1 MFVKVAINLPSIR
14 GTFDYHLPPSLR
26 GHVRPGHLITVPFG
40 KQRVQG
46 VVIDTPRTPQVP
58 ETRAIEDL
66 VDLDP
71 VLTPH
76 QLELAR
82 WLQRQTHSP
91 LIDCLTLMLPPGL
104 SQQADS
110 LYTLVE
116 SDTPTTSPADERLVA
131 LLARRGPLRGRQIE
145 RSLSRLNWR
154 RAADR
159 LVRQGAIERKPVLA
173 ESRARP
179 RHVRIAQL
187 AVNPEEAVT
196 KLEDLGRPGMK
207 AAGRRKAVLE
217 ILIEENEP
225 IEVTWLYA
233 ECGAKPADLR
243 YLEDRGLIALRE
255 AEVWRDPLS
264 DVDFIP
270 AEAPSLTSDQEA
282 VWSRVR
288 EAVHNAPHRG
298 PRPILIHGVTGSGK
312 TEIYL
317 RAVHETLALG
327 RNAIVLVPE
336 IALTP
341 QTVRRFLARFPEQV
355 GLIHSQLSDG
365 ERYDT
370 WRRCREGKLRVIVGA
385 RSALFAPLPDIGL
398 IVLDESHDTSYKE
411 QGRSPRYH
419 AREAALAYARMLPA
433 ACIMGSATP
442 EISTRYRAE
451 QGEFDL
457 LILPNRILSHHTK
470 ISRQAKHFGLTSRYQ
485 PSEGST
491 SYIDLPPVRIVDMR
505 QELRSGNRSIFSRA
519 LQNVLGETFTKEQ
532 QVILFLNRR
541 GTSTYVFC
549 RDCGWVIQCPRCEIP
564 LTYHSAQAHLMCHHC
579 GYTRQS
585 PTSCPRCKGTRVKHF
600 GTGTQRV
607 QTELERIYPNI
618 RTLRWDRDATR
629 GKGSHD
635 IILSH
640 FASHQADVLIGTQ
653 MLAKGLDLP
662 LVTLVGVIS
671 ADVGLNLPEYHAA
684 ERTFQILTQVAGRAG
699 RGLLGG
705 RVILQTYQPDHYAIQ
720 AASGH
725 DYMAFYE
732 QELHFRKQLGYPPY
746 RRIARLVLR
755 HSSSKFA
762 VEEAKR
768 MAARVRERITSGEI
782 IADLIGPS
790 PCFYKRV
797 RGLYRWQ
804 IVIRA
809 KDPTLVI
816 PEDLPDGWFIDVD
829 PVTLL

>member
-1 MFVKVAINLPSIR
+1 MFVKVAVNLPSIR
-14 GTFDYHLPPSLR
+14 GTFDYHLPPSLH
-26 GHVRPGHLITVPFG
+26 GHVRPGHLITAPFG

-46 VVIDTPRTPQVP
+46 VVVDIPMTPEVP

-66 VDLDP
+66 VDPDP

-76 QLELAR
+76 QLELAH
-82 WLQRQTHSP
+82 WLQLQTRSS
-91 LIDCLTLMLPPGL
+91 LIDCLTPMLPPGL
-104 SQQADS
+104 SQRADS
-110 LYTLVE
+110 LYTLVA
-116 SDTPTTSPADERLVA
+116 SDTPTTSPAEERLVA
-131 LLARRGPLRGRQIE
+131 LLARRGSLRGRQIA

-159 LVRQGAIERKPVLA
+159 LVRQGAIERKPFLA

-179 RHVRIAQL
+179 RHVRRAQL
-187 AVNPEEAVT
+187 AVGQEEAVSMF
-196 KLEDLGRPGMK
+196 EDLGRPGMK
-207 AAGRRKAVLE
+207 AAGRRKAILE
-217 ILIEENEP
+217 MLIKESEP
-225 IEVTWLYA
+225 IETTWLYA

-243 YLEDRGLIALRE
+243 YLEDRGLITLRE

-264 DVDFIP
+264 DIDFFP
-270 AEAPSLTSDQEA
+270 TEAPSLTSDQET
-282 VWSRVR
+282 VWARVR
-288 EAVHNAPHRG
+288 EAVHHAPHRA

-317 RAVHETLALG
+317 RAVHETLSLG
-327 RNAIVLVPE
+327 RTAIVLVPE

-341 QTVRRFLARFPEQV
+341 QTVRRFLARFPGQV
-355 GLIHSQLSDG
+355 GLIHSQLSEG

-370 WRRCREGKLRVIVGA
+370 WRRCREGRLRVIVGA
-385 RSALFAPLPDIGL
+385 RSGLFAPLPDIGL
-398 IVLDESHDTSYKE
+398 IVLDESHDASYKE

-419 AREAALAYARMLPA
+419 AREAALVYARMLSA
-433 ACIMGSATP
+433 ACVLGSATP
-442 EISTRYRAE
+442 DVRTRYRAD
-451 QGEFDL
+451 QGEFEL
-457 LILPNRILSHHTK
+457 LTLPNRILSHHTK

-485 PSEGST
+485 PSEGAA
-491 SYIDLPPVRIVDMR
+491 SYIDLPPVRVVDMR
-505 QELRSGNRSIFSRA
+505 QELRSGNRSIFSRS
-519 LQNVLGETFTKEQ
+519 LQNTLAETFKEDQ
-532 QVILFLNRR
+532 QAILFLNRR
-541 GTSTYVFC
+541 GTSTFVFC
-549 RDCGWVIQCPRCEIP
+549 RDCGWVTRCPRCETP

-579 GYTRQS
+579 GYIRQ
-585 PTSCPRCKGTRVKHF
+585 PPNSCPRCSGTRVKHF

-607 QTELERIYPNI
+607 QTELEQIYPNL
-618 RTLRWDRDATR
+618 RTLRWDRDVTR

-635 IILSH
+635 VILSQ
-640 FASHQADVLIGTQ
+640 FATHQADVLIGTQ

-720 AASGH
+720 AASKH
-725 DYMAFYE
+725 DYLAFYE
-732 QELHFRKQLGYPPY
+732 QELHHRKQLGYPPY
-746 RRIARLVLR
+746 RRLARLVFR
-755 HSSSKFA
+755 HTSSKTA
-762 VEEAKR
+762 AEEANR
-768 MAARVRERITSGEI
+768 MAVRVRERIASEEI

-790 PCFYKRV
+790 PCFYKRI

-804 IVIRA
+804 IVVRA
-809 KDPTLVI
+809 KEPILVI
-816 PEDLPDGWFIDVD
+816 PEELPEGWFIDVD

>member
-14 GTFDYHLPPSLR
+14 GTFDYHLPSTLH

-46 VVIDTPRTPQVP
+46 VVIDTPEIP
-58 ETRAIEDL
+58 EVTKTRAIEDL
-66 VDLDP
+66 VDPAP
-71 VLTPH
+71 VLTTH
-76 QLELAR
+76 QLELAH
-82 WLQRQTHSP
+82 WLQHQTRSP

-104 SQQADS
+104 SQRADS
-110 LYTLVE
+110 LYTLVDPGT
-116 SDTPTTSPADERLVA
+116 STDSPAAERLVA
-131 LLARRGPLRGRQIE
+131 LLIRRGPLRGRQIA

-154 RAADR
+154 RAADQ
-159 LVRQGAIERKPVLA
+159 LVRQGAIERKAILA
-173 ESRARP
+173 ESRAQP
-179 RHVRIAQL
+179 RHVRTAHL
-187 AVNPEEAVT
+187 AVPPEEIKTVF
-196 KLEDLGRPGMK
+196 EDLGRPGME

-217 ILIEENEP
+217 MLIEEGEP
-225 IEVTWLYA
+225 IEATWLYA

-243 YLEDRGLIALRE
+243 YLQDRGLITLGE

-270 AEAPSLTSDQEA
+270 TEAPSLTSDQKA
-282 VWSRVR
+282 IWAKVR
-288 EAVHNAPHRG
+288 EAVHTSPQRG
-298 PRPILIHGVTGSGK
+298 IHPILIHGVTGSGK

-317 RAVHETLALG
+317 RAVDETLTLG
-327 RNAIVLVPE
+327 RSAIVLVPE

-341 QTVRRFLARFPEQV
+341 QTVRRFLARFPKKV

-370 WRRCREGKLRVIVGA
+370 WRRCREGDLRVIVGA

-398 IVLDESHDTSYKE
+398 IILDESHDTSYKE

-419 AREAALAYARMLPA
+419 AREAALAYAQMLPA
-433 ACIMGSATP
+433 ACILGSATP
-442 EISTRYRAE
+442 EISTRYRAD

-457 LILPNRILSHHTK
+457 LTLPNRILSHHTK

-485 PSEGST
+485 PSEGSA

-505 QELRSGNRSIFSRA
+505 QELRSGNRSIFSRP
-519 LQNVLGETFTKEQ
+519 LQKALGETLPKNQ
-532 QVILFLNRR
+532 QAILFLNRR
-541 GTSTYVFC
+541 GSSTYVFC
-549 RDCGWVIQCPRCEIP
+549 RDCGWVVRCPRCEIP

-585 PTSCPRCKGTRVKHF
+585 PTNCPRCKGTRVKHF

-618 RTLRWDRDATR
+618 RTLRWDRDVTR
-629 GKGSHD
+629 GKGAHD
-635 IILSH
+635 VILAQ

-720 AASGH
+720 AASKH

-732 QELHFRKQLGYPPY
+732 QELRYRKQLGYPPY
-746 RRIARLVLR
+746 RRLARLVFR
-755 HSSSKFA
+755 HSASNIA
-762 VEEAKR
+762 AEEAKR
-768 MAARVRERITSGEI
+768 MAARVQELITSGEI

-790 PCFYKRV
+790 PCFYKRI
-797 RGLYRWQ
+797 RGLYRWH

-809 KDPTLVI
+809 KDPTLAI
-816 PEDLPDGWFIDVD
+816 PEDLPEGWFIDVD